1 MNVLEKDHTLTADEL
16 VPVDENQVEKAINE
30 KSEDNYYV
38 FTINDDGFRTAVDV
52 TIGET
57 VDGYTIIKSGLKAG
71 EQVTVN

>member
-1 MNVLEKDHTLTADEL
+1 MSVSMKIHKPVISNVIY
-16 VPVDENQVEKAINE
+16 VDEKAINE